1 VNGSILT
8 KSGLLGLSIGMQN
21 MGTLNL
27 HLLDYGEE
35 YVMNFPN
42 IYVRLV
48 ALIKLPA
55 SNTPHR
61 DPALALCKALLS
73 LDPTSTWVL
82 VKIGME

>member
-1 VNGSILT
+1 MHTHTRTV
-8 KSGLLGLSIGMQN
+8 
-21 MGTLNL
+21 NL

-55 SNTPHR
+55 SNTTHR
-61 DPALALCKALLS
+61 GMALCKALLS
-73 LDPTSTWVL
+73 LNPTSTWVL
-82 VKIGME
+82 VKIGMEMNETVSLQPRNNLCSA

>member
-1 VNGSILT
+1 V
-8 KSGLLGLSIGMQN
+8 
-21 MGTLNL
+21 NL

-48 ALIKLPA
+48 ALIKLPT
-55 SNTPHR
+55 SITPHR